1 MITLSKEQATALASF
16 ASVAEAPKVGT
27 AISFVLVRFTP
38 KTDTKAN
45 LITVTAT
52 DRYVM
57 ATGEFMPHWVSDD
70 QEETDFLVSPDSL
83 KFLKS
88 AKAKVFITVGEAE
101 IIFESNGAQLRQQ
114 VMALDR
120 FPSVQIDNLL
130 DTYTEATAQPTNSDV
145 INLDLETLAKVS
157 KLRLPMDSK
166 TVFKFSFQGLSE
178 TGKPRPVLLT
188 RENLKVL
195 VQPHNTLN

>member
-130 DTYTEATAQPTNSDV
+130 DTYTEATAQPSEGV
-145 INLDLETLAKVS
+145 ILDLDTLAKVS